1 MKKNNKG
8 FTLAELLIVVAVIAV
23 LVAVAIPTFTN
34 QLEKSRQAVDISNL
48 REAYAA
54 ARLAEQ
60 SQMIGEDNMTKRGA
74 ATKDDAGKTE
84 TPTGETESVTY
95 ASFFTYK
102 KDGDKVTIKTGY
114 DPKTGDLTLDKI
126 GEKQMKAKGSKV
138 VADTSKLSA
147 RVQYGDDGALTPASK
162 NKIVVT
168 FESTDSG
175 KTFTLSSVTF
185 AADANQD
192 A

>member
-60 SQMIGEDNMTKRGA
+60 AQMIGEAKMG
-74 ATKDDAGKTE
+74 
-84 TPTGETESVTY
+84 TESVDSVYNANGSGTNY
-95 ASFFTYK
+95 
-102 KDGDKVTIKTGY
+102 TIKTGY
-114 DPKTGDLTLDKI
+114 DPKTGDLTLSTVTGDKQI
-126 GEKQMKAKGSKV
+126 KAKSNKV
-138 VADTSKLSA
+138 VADTDKLSA
-147 RVQYGDDGALTPASK
+147 RIHYYTSDTEGTLAPSTDK
-162 NKIVVT
+162 YIVVT
-168 FESTDSG
+168 FKSTNSG
-175 KTFTLSSVTF
+175 ASYVLESVTF
-185 AADANQD
+185 AENADIN
-192 A
+192 